1 MLVTG
6 YDGDGPNR
14 VGASFVDFLST
25 WTALFAIGSALR
37 YRSRTGQGQWAD
49 IAMYQAGVMFMSD
62 YLMDAISN
70 GRDGERIGNRH
81 PYRAPQG
88 CYPAQGDN
96 EWIALSVGTDEQ
108 WQSLCTVL
116 GREDLA
122 QDARFADLLS
132 RQRNHDELDKL
143 IEAWS
148 AERDKYDMMHQLQG
162 VGIPAGPVL
171 TGKDVHFDPQY
182 KSRGFLERVDYP
194 EERGLGSRIFMGRP
208 YKFSN
213 TPLRIRG
220 PAPTFGQDNERLI
233 KELLGVKDDVY
244 QGLVQDSITA
254 EIPLAGN
261 PVPRIPQERM
271 VELGLMAAWDPE
283 YRERLGLS

>member
-1 MLVTG
+1 
-6 YDGDGPNR
+6 
-14 VGASFVDFLST
+14 
-25 WTALFAIGSALR
+25 
-37 YRSRTGQGQWAD
+37 
-49 IAMYQAGVMFMSD
+49 MYQAGVMFMSD

-81 PYRAPQG
+81 LYRAPQG

-108 WQSLCTVL
+108 WQSLCKVL

-132 RQRNHDELDKL
+132 RQRNHDELDKV
-143 IEAWS
+143 IEVWS

-182 KSRGFLERVDYP
+182 KSRGFLERVEYP

-220 PAPTFGQDNERLI
+220 PAPTFGQDNERLL
-233 KELLGVKDDVY
+233 KELLGLKDDVY

-283 YRERLGLS
+283 YREHLGLS